1 MVKIYLLS
9 ALLFLFIIACD
20 PSNEVSNNTTED
32 FNYYSNQL
40 ILKEKKMNTDV
51 DIQSTI
57 PTMITQIPRPTIEL
71 PLITPIH
78 SLSTSP
84 TIALPNETAIV
95 SINNTPKAIY
105 PTSVTTQVPTSIP
118 TLVPT
123 SIPTLVPT
131 SIPTLVPTSIP
142 TLVPTSEKLSEY
154 PTAQC
159 IDGTFIYFL
168 NPWAQGICQNNGG
181 ISSYLDNPNE
191 VSSDTSTPQ
200 PPTPTPTPTGR
211 G

>member
-123 SIPTLVPT
+123 S
-131 SIPTLVPTSIP
+131 
-142 TLVPTSEKLSEY
+142 EKLSEY

-200 PPTPTPTPTGR
+200 PPTPTPTGR

>member
-20 PSNEVSNNTTED
+20 PSNEVANNTTED

-142 TLVPTSEKLSEY
+142 TLVPTSIPTLVPTSEKLSEY
-154 PTAQC
+154 PFFKSL
-159 IDGTFIYFL
+159 GSRNL
-168 NPWAQGICQNNGG
+168 PK
-181 ISSYLDNPNE
+181 
-191 VSSDTSTPQ
+191 
-200 PPTPTPTPTGR
+200 
-211 G
+211 

>member
-1 MVKIYLLS
+1 
-9 ALLFLFIIACD
+9 
-20 PSNEVSNNTTED
+20 
-32 FNYYSNQL
+32 
-40 ILKEKKMNTDV
+40 
-51 DIQSTI
+51 
-57 PTMITQIPRPTIEL
+57 MITQIPRPTIEL
-71 PLITPIH
+71 PIITPIH

-105 PTSVTTQVPTSIP
+105 PTSVTTQ
-118 TLVPT
+118 
-123 SIPTLVPT
+123 VPT